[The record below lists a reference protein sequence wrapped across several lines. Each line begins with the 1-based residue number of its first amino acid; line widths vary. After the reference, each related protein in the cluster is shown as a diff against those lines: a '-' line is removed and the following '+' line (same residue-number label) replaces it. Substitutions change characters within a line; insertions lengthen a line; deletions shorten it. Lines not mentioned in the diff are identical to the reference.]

1 MPWSSGRENPTRKN
15 TANFRYFYPFA
26 PVSGLILVPG
36 GRMRTSVF
44 VIRCPCPEKS
54 FRYGMPDRSGRRM
67 PPVRKRCGMPCR
79 YVGSRRTSFS
89 LYGFLGGMAMMGASC
104 AIGSFFCAVRSGLPD
119 AVNRSGHGVSCRSRS
134 VRRMGD
140 SAGLLPA
147 SVRGRLPRTAMPVE
161 LDRTRRKPASA
172 SVRCAC
178 PDRRRIGGTV
188 QRPQSG
194 FFVPVSACRLPPAVR
209 LRQIETGLSSLR
221 KYGFGR
227 RYRRRSAIAMR

>member
-26 PVSGLILVPG
+26 PVSWLILVPG
-36 GRMRTSVF
+36 GRIRTSVF

-54 FRYGMPDRSGRRM
+54 FRYGMPDRSSRRM

-119 AVNRSGHGVSCRSRS
+119 AVNRSGHGVSCPSRS

-147 SVRGRLPRTAMPVE
+147 
-161 LDRTRRKPASA
+161 
-172 SVRCAC
+172 
-178 PDRRRIGGTV
+178 
-188 QRPQSG
+188 
-194 FFVPVSACRLPPAVR
+194 SACRLPPAVR

-227 RYRRRSAIAMR
+227 RYRKRSAIAMR